1 MPIIKGRYY
10 MNPQYGASLENAR
23 VADDESVRTSGA
35 PQPSWLDYFLG
46 LVSSAN
52 EQEQINQRD
61 NDSSDIFPETSAN
74 GDSGELEAQNVPTHT
89 QPLRSRTDD
98 VTVGNSVYNETSGLR
113 PTSPTG
119 EGSAQDLSDARVG
132 LADVTKNRD
141 AAGTAVGKGTAP
153 GQLAGS
159 EASAVKTYPPA
170 KQAYEDS
177 RAAAGKA
184 HGDPKGPHNFYLD
197 WGQGKPPWA
206 EGKQP
211 KESYGPFLNVADGDV
226 PRGATVRIR
235 IYDLGGQN
243 GKR

>member
-1 MPIIKGRYY
+1 MPIINGRYY
-10 MNPQYGASLENAR
+10 MNPQYGAALERSR

-35 PQPSWLDYFLG
+35 PRPSWQDYFLG

-61 NDSSDIFPETSAN
+61 SNSSDIFRETTESSDPDA
-74 GDSGELEAQNVPTHT
+74 LEAQNVPAHT
-89 QPLRSRTDD
+89 QPPRSRTDD
-98 VTVGNSVYNETSGLR
+98 VSVGNSVYNETSGLR

-132 LADVTKNRD
+132 LAGVTKNRY

-184 HGDPKGPHNFYLD
+184 HRDPKGPQGFYLD
-197 WGQGKPPWA
+197 HG
-206 EGKQP
+206 QP
-211 KESYGPFLNVADGDV
+211 KPAWAVGKEPRESYGPFRNAAGGGDV
-226 PRGATVRIR
+226 PKGAKVWIR
-235 IYDLGGQN
+235 VYD
-243 GKR
+243 